1 MLTSF
6 RRVLLVFRKYRG
18 RLVISQVLVLI
29 SALSIIG
36 VATFTQRLINEGIV
50 AEDPEAILRTGFW
63 MFVLALVAGF
73 ALAGAAA
80 LAVFFSQG
88 TAYVVRSYLYRKIQ
102 TFSFG
107 NFDRFRTGNLLVR
120 LNADVNN
127 VQNAVLYMT
136 MLSLYA
142 PFMILV
148 AFVLTAINMPE
159 LLWMLILVVVVVLGI
174 MAFLVPQVFRAYD
187 ERQQRLDA
195 LNNTLQENLAGVR
208 VVKAFVRE
216 DYEVERFDLRAD
228 AMRKPAYAAAFRVAF
243 LSPLLT
249 GIAQLSIALALWV
262 GGQQVLTGGELDVGQ
277 LVTFT
282 QYLALVVTPLAMLAI
297 VVPFVLRGDASAAR
311 IFELYDD
318 EPVVQ
323 DKPDVQPLDPV
334 AVKGCVTFED
344 VTFAFRRPDGELD
357 PPALK
362 NINLTIEPGQQVG
375 FLGATGAGK
384 SALVNLLPRFYD
396 VTEGRITIDGVDV
409 RDIPK
414 DNLRQIVGLALQEA
428 VLFQGDVRF
437 NLKFGHPDVDDDV
450 MIDGSKAADAYGFIT
465 NLPEKWEARV
475 ARRGYNFS
483 GGQRQ
488 RLSISRTLTTHPKVL
503 ILDDSTSALDAAT
516 EGRVQG
522 AIPEFTN
529 NVTTIYVAQR
539 ISAVIDLDK
548 IYLLENGEIVATGT
562 HEQLMKSS
570 PLYQEIYESQL
581 GSGVTAGLDVEVTK

>member
-6 RRVLLVFRKYRG
+6 RRILIVFKKYRG
-18 RLVISQVLVLI
+18 RLVISQVLVMI

-36 VATFTQRLINEGIV
+36 VATFTQRLINEGII
-50 AEDPEAILRTGFW
+50 AEDPGAILRTGFW

-88 TAYVVRSYLYRKIQ
+88 TAYVIRTYLYRKIQ

-136 MLSLYA
+136 ILSLYA

-148 AFVLTAINMPE
+148 AFVLTIINMPE
-159 LLWMLILVVVVVLGI
+159 LLWVLILVVVVVLGI

-228 AMRKPAYAAAFRVAF
+228 AMREPAYAAAFRVAF

-262 GGQQVLTGGELDVGQ
+262 GGRQVLTGSDLDVGQ

-311 IFELYDD
+311 ILEVYDD
-318 EPVVQ
+318 ELAVQ
-323 DKPDVQPLDPV
+323 DKPDVQPPDS
-334 AVKGCVTFED
+334 AIVKGRVVFEN
-344 VTFAFRRPDGELD
+344 VTFAFRQPDGELD

-396 VTEGRITIDGVDV
+396 VTEGRIIIDGVDV

-414 DNLRQIVGLALQEA
+414 DNLRQIIGIALQEA

-450 MIDGSKAADAYGFIT
+450 MIDGSKAADAYGFIM
-465 NLPEKWEARV
+465 NLPEKWEAPV

-488 RLSISRTLTTHPKVL
+488 RLSISRTLTTRPKVL

-529 NVTTIYVAQR
+529 NVTTLYVAQR

-548 IYLLENGEIVATGT
+548 IYLLENGEIVAEGT
-562 HEQLMKSS
+562 HEELLKSS